1 MTAMPAP
8 ATFATRPPV
17 PVTARTRS
25 GSAWDMVVWAIR
37 DQRVIG
43 EAAGWDDEP
52 CAWSTDG
59 VADMLRYAEIG
70 CWVDGGQHKGL
81 GRERHSDVGPVIAA
95 LWTLA
100 EADRLLVIEH
110 ARLGC
115 PPDRPVV
122 QPTPFP
128 EPPRPEDFEEANRHG
143 KAVFAGERV
152 TYRMVVA
159 ERVAEMV
166 PVKEFRGRG
175 RREVVG
181 HKAESVEVLYCP
193 LEYWPSI
200 GLWEHGHAI
209 ADRFDAAM
217 EAVAEQLKR
226 ASLTS
231 WGVTGV
237 I

>member
-1 MTAMPAP
+1 MPHPSTFATAP
-8 ATFATRPPV
+8 ATGPR
-17 PVTARTRS
+17 RT
-25 GSAWDMVVWAIR
+25 GTLWDLVVWAIR
-37 DQRVIG
+37 DQRAIA

-81 GRERHSDVGPVIAA
+81 GRERHADVGPVIAA
-95 LWTLA
+95 LWTLP

-110 ARLGC
+110 ARIGC

-143 KAVFAGERV
+143 KSTFAGERI
-152 TYRMVVA
+152 TYRIAAA
-159 ERVAEMV
+159 ERAAVV
-166 PVKEFRGRG
+166 TPIREFRGRG

-200 GLWEHGHAI
+200 GLWEHGHAMC
-209 ADRFDAAM
+209 DRFDAAM
-217 EAVAEQLKR
+217 EAVAEQLGR
-226 ASLTS
+226 ASLAS
-231 WGVTGV
+231 WEVVGV